1 MKKPHGRP
9 GMETREGTPNQPVA
23 ATETVQQEDAEKA
36 TAKIG
41 ARMPAPGP
49 SNRLLKWWTRAL
61 SPRLVTPMSLAA
73 ICLLVAVAALAN
85 WFAEEQS
92 NQAQW
97 VRHTLAVERD
107 IATLTSSIHDAES
120 GERGFLITGQESYL
134 ESYRAALPRIAT
146 EQQLLRTVTA
156 DNPRQIRTL
165 AALDGAIAEDLSNL
179 ANTVSLMQTY
189 GHDEAAKAVRAGRS
203 EATMER
209 LRTFAATMS
218 SEEEGLLAERTREME
233 RAELQFRAAVVGFL
247 FLIVVLAALIL
258 TSLQMYRTQLIAAR
272 DTLATKNSELRS
284 EIDSRLAAEAQTFQ
298 MQKMEAIGQLA
309 GGIAHDFNNM
319 LAVIGGAVGL
329 IQLRLARGERNVDS
343 LAQSAIETVHR
354 AAALTGRLLAF
365 SRQQPL
371 NAETQDV
378 NRLVGGMSE
387 ILHQTLGT
395 QINIETVL
403 GAGLWSVHADASQLE
418 NAVLNMAVNARDAM
432 GEGGRLTIETANT
445 SLDDAYVRSE
455 VGVPAGQ
462 YVMIAI
468 SDTGSG
474 MTPEVI
480 SKAFDPFFTTKAIG
494 TGTGLGLSQTYGFV
508 KQSGG
513 HIKIYSE
520 EGRGSVIKIYLPRI
534 TDNTTRAVTAKETV
548 LARGDLSKVILVVDD
563 EADVREITTNILRE
577 LGYTVIH
584 AARPSEALSKLRANP
599 NIDLMFTDI
608 MMPEMNGDSLAVE
621 AIRENPGLKV
631 LFASGYAQNAFA
643 RDGVHDAHQDF
654 LMKPFSVEHL
664 ATKVA
669 NVLARAA

>member
-1 MKKPHGRP
+1 
-9 GMETREGTPNQPVA
+9 
-23 ATETVQQEDAEKA
+23 
-36 TAKIG
+36 
-41 ARMPAPGP
+41 MPASGP

-61 SPRLVTPMSLAA
+61 SPKLVTPMSVAT
-73 ICLLVAVAALAN
+73 ICLLIGGAALAN
-85 WFAEEQS
+85 WFANEQS
-92 NQAQW
+92 LRAQW
-97 VRHTLAVERD
+97 VRHTLEVERD

-134 ESYRAALPRIAT
+134 EFYRAALPRIAT
-146 EQQLLRTVTA
+146 KQQVLRTVTA
-156 DNPRQIRTL
+156 DNPGQIETL
-165 AALDGAIAEDLSNL
+165 AAIAEDLSNL

-203 EATMER
+203 EATMQR
-209 LRTFAATMS
+209 LRTLAATMS
-218 SEEEGLLAERTREME
+218 SQEDGLLAERVSKME
-233 RAELQFRAAVVGFL
+233 RAELQFRATGVGFL
-247 FLIVVLAALIL
+247 FLIASLGALIL
-258 TSLQMYRTQLIAAR
+258 TSLQTYRSQLMAAR
-272 DTLATKNSELRS
+272 DTLTIKNGELLS
-284 EIDSRLAAEAQTFQ
+284 EIDARRAAEAQTFQ

-343 LAQSAIETVHR
+343 LAESAIETVHR

-520 EGRGSVIKIYLPRI
+520 EGHGSVIKIYLPRI

-563 EADVREITTNILRE
+563 EADVREVTTNILRE

-584 AARPSEALSKLRANP
+584 AARPSEALTKLRANP

-621 AIRENPGLKV
+621 AIREHPGLKV

-643 RDGVHDAHQDF
+643 RDGILDARHDF